1 MKVIEKRYIKT
12 KENNWSVPEFVTPTQ
27 VCVSEPGTPTPAPL
41 GSLGV
46 RILFGQPCIMSFDHQ
61 RVDFYAQGEY
71 WIAKSEQV
79 HLQARYRRTNV
90 TSGLSVTK
98 EFVFSVSFVKCNV
111 VCLSA
116 MATSWNGQ
124 AMIPTFPSNLS
135 NDLVF
140 YARGEYWIARSEEVD
155 IQACYRPRAT

>member
-1 MKVIEKRYIKT
+1 M
-12 KENNWSVPEFVTPTQ
+12 
-27 VCVSEPGTPTPAPL
+27 
-41 GSLGV
+41 
-46 RILFGQPCIMSFDHQ
+46 
-61 RVDFYAQGEY
+61 DFYAQREY

-79 HLQARYRRTNV
+79 HLQARYWPTNV

-140 YARGEYWIARSEEVD
+140 YARGEYWIARSEEVH
-155 IQACYRPRAT
+155 IQACYRPTHMTSGLSVTKKIAQWLIREVQCCSSVRTGCIK